1 MWLTFALCAAVAFG
15 LRGILYHK
23 TSTMQLDRNLMLC
36 GVFASGAILNIAVS
50 IFMHSE
56 WTISNLAGILMGL
69 FSFAA
74 SACMYK
80 GFAVGK
86 ASIVAILTALPAVI
100 VVIVA
105 FFIWGEKL
113 HFMQLI
119 AFIVLISGILTIR
132 YSNDISLSNL
142 QGAEWGLL
150 AMIFFAGTDLSTK
163 WATMLNG
170 DPYATLVFMFLTG
183 ACCFGVLWLYDRYKA
198 KVKLLNSPSSVET
211 EAVVQLSA
219 VAHSDDSNQPAAK
232 LRRFTNGQVF
242 GIGML
247 VGTTNAVGLMLN
259 MQSFRIGKTG
269 LVSGVLALNV
279 LIILLYTRFVVREKF
294 TLNETIGMILAFC
307 GILLIH
313 LFK

>member
-36 GVFASGAILNIAVS
+36 GVFASGAILNFVMTI
-50 IFMHSE
+50 ITHSE
-56 WTISNLAGILMGL
+56 WTVSNLAGIQMGL

-100 VVIVA
+100 VVTVA

-142 QGAEWGLL
+142 QGAQWGLL

-170 DPYATLVFMFLTG
+170 DPYATLVFMFLAG
-183 ACCFGVLWLYDRYKA
+183 ACCFGILWLFDRYKA
-198 KVKLLNSPSSVET
+198 KVKHSNSVANS
-211 EAVVQLSA
+211 EAEGVVLLSA
-219 VAHSDDSNQPAAK
+219 VAHSDVSNSNSQVI
-232 LRRFTNGQVF
+232 RRFTNGQVF
-242 GIGML
+242 GIGLL
-247 VGTTNAVGLMLN
+247 VGTTNAVGMMLN
-259 MQSFRIGKTG
+259 MQAFHSGKTG
-269 LVSGVLALNV
+269 LVSGVIALNV